1 MPEGLS
7 NPGVSQAALDA
18 VSATVPVPATVTPP
32 GVADTST
39 AGSASPY
46 ARADHTHA
54 SKARKQRMTGIS
66 TATFTWVYSTPF
78 PAGVV
83 PICNGIAEDPVDS
96 ALDSYNVQISGVP
109 TNTQCVFRVKRQTS
123 GLFGLLTGA
132 IGFNPAPGTINV
144 HCTAL
149 EP

>member
-1 MPEGLS
+1 MSGVAYTPAPDISALQAAIPKPATTMP
-7 NPGVSQAALDA
+7 PGVSDA
-18 VSATVPVPATVTPP
+18 GAV
-32 GVADTST
+32 
-39 AGSASPY
+39 GSQSPY

-54 SKARKQRMTGIS
+54 SKARKQRMTGVN
-66 TATFTWVYSTPF
+66 TATFTWVYPTPF
-78 PAGVV
+78 ATGVV
-83 PICNGIAEDPVDS
+83 PICNGIAEDPADS
-96 ALDSYNVQISGVP
+96 ALDSYNVQITGVP
-109 TNTQCVFRVKRQTS
+109 TNTQCVFRVKRQTA